1 MFDIGKKKIHVVKY
15 RVLWVCLSALLLL
28 PCIGAMVYSMITYP
42 THTPVKVGIDYTG
55 GTIMQYGTSDKVTTK
70 QIEVTREKLEKIGV
84 ESPYVQVLSN
94 NATTREDNGINSVI
108 SIRTPFLKEGSKLSD
123 EVTGVVSAQY
133 HNTTLLQ
140 FTSIGATLGKELL
153 NKSLIALGLAVL
165 GIVAYVSFR
174 FKLDYGIAAILGL
187 LHDCIFVVGAFSLMG
202 IFWNVQID
210 GLFITAILTIIGFSI
225 NDTIVT
231 FDRIRE
237 NLRYYGKKMSFG
249 EIVDASVNQ
258 TLARSINT
266 SLTAFL
272 TLLALYLFGG
282 STTKDFVLAMMLGI
296 VVGVYSSIFFCCM
309 LVDFWEERKS
319 VKKEKAV
326 EVVEN
331 KNATA

>member
-1 MFDIGKKKIHVVKY
+1 M
-15 RVLWVCLSALLLL
+15 
-28 PCIGAMVYSMITYP
+28 
-42 THTPVKVGIDYTG
+42 
-55 GTIMQYGTSDKVTTK
+55 
-70 QIEVTREKLEKIGV
+70 
-84 ESPYVQVLSN
+84 
-94 NATTREDNGINSVI
+94 
-108 SIRTPFLKEGSKLSD
+108 
-123 EVTGVVSAQY
+123 
-133 HNTTLLQ
+133 
-140 FTSIGATLGKELL
+140 
-153 NKSLIALGLAVL
+153 IALGLAIL
-165 GIVAYVSFR
+165 GIVVYVSFR